1 MAHNRGMDRKRIT
14 ILGSTGSIG
23 RQALSLLADS
33 EDFVVAGLGAGSDGE
48 TLAGQAR
55 EFGVET
61 IAIADSTRAPELESQ
76 SVSRVLSGPGS
87 GVELIEAT
95 EPDLVLNAVVGAAGL
110 MPSVATLALGLPLA
124 LANKESLV
132 IAGDLL
138 IPLAEGTRARI
149 IPVDS
154 EHSALDQLLRKE
166 PAGSAER
173 LILTASGGP
182 FLGRLDLSDVTR
194 EEALRHPTWEM
205 GGRITIDSATL
216 MNKGFE
222 MIEAHHLFGFPY
234 SKIDVVVHPQSI
246 VHALVEFA
254 DGAQMAHLG
263 MPDMRV
269 PIGYALS
276 GPERLDLPVD
286 RLDLASVGSLEFREV
301 DHRTFPALRIARQA
315 GESGGTAPCVLNAAD
330 EVAVTA
336 FLEGRLPFDR
346 IPWLIESVLEEIGP
360 GPVSGFEELL
370 EVDRAARASA
380 AGLIGEAVSK

>member
-1 MAHNRGMDRKRIT
+1 MMDRKRIT

-23 RQALSLLADS
+23 RQALSLLEDS
-33 EDFVVAGLGAGSDGE
+33 DEFTVAGLSAGSNWHG
-48 TLAGQAR
+48 LADQAR
-55 EFGVET
+55 AFGVET
-61 IAIADSTRAPELESQ
+61 VAMGDPAAGPELERAFTGS
-76 SVSRVLSGPGS
+76 VLSGPGS
-87 GVELIEAT
+87 AVELIEAT
-95 EPDLVLNAVVGAAGL
+95 EPDLVLNAIVGAAGL

-166 PAGSAER
+166 PAGGVER
-173 LILTASGGP
+173 LVLTASGGP
-182 FLGRLDLSDVTR
+182 FLGRTDLSGVTP

-234 SKIDVVVHPQSI
+234 EAIEVVVHPQSI

-254 DGAQMAHLG
+254 DGAQVAHLG

-276 GPERLDLPVD
+276 GPERLDLPVE
-286 RLDLASVGSLEFREV
+286 RLDLATLGSLEFREV
-301 DHRTFPALRIARQA
+301 DHLTFPCLGISRMA
-315 GESGGTAPCVLNAAD
+315 GEAGGIAPCVLNAAD
-330 EVAVTA
+330 EVAVGS
-336 FLEGRLPFDR
+336 FLRGDLPFDR
-346 IPWLIESVLEEIGP
+346 IPWLIESVLEDMGS
-360 GPVSGFEELL
+360 GPVVGFEELL
-370 EVDRAARASA
+370 EVDRETRLRATELVDGA
-380 AGLIGEAVSK
+380 MRR

>member
-1 MAHNRGMDRKRIT
+1 MDRKRIT

-33 EDFVVAGLGAGSDGE
+33 DEYVVAGLGAGSDADA
-48 TLAGQAR
+48 LASQCA
-55 EFGVET
+55 EFGVEVV
-61 IAIADSTRAPELESQ
+61 AIADPAMGPGLDRETGAT
-76 SVSRVLSGPGS
+76 VLTGLGS
-87 GVELIEAT
+87 GVDLIEAT

-138 IPLAEGTRARI
+138 IPLAEGTRARL

-166 PAGSAER
+166 PAGSVEK
-173 LILTASGGP
+173 LVLTASGGP
-182 FLGRLDLSDVTR
+182 FLGRRDLSEVTPD
-194 EEALRHPTWEM
+194 EALRHPTWEM

-234 SKIDVVVHPQSI
+234 ETIEVLVHPQSI
-246 VHALVEFA
+246 VHALVEFS
-254 DGAQMAHLG
+254 DGAQVAHLG

-276 GPERLDLPVD
+276 GPDRLDLPVE
-286 RLDLASVGSLEFREV
+286 RLDLGAVGSLVFQEV
-301 DHRTFPALRIARQA
+301 DHETFPCLGIARAA
-315 GESGGTAPCVLNAAD
+315 GEAGGTAPCVLNAAD
-330 EVAVTA
+330 EVAVGA

-346 IPWLIESVLEEIGP
+346 IPWLIESVLEQTGSGP
-360 GPVSGFEELL
+360 ITGFEELL
-370 EVDRAARASA
+370 EVDREARETADR
-380 AGLIGEAVSK
+380 LIVGVAQR

>member
-1 MAHNRGMDRKRIT
+1 MDRRRIT

-33 EDFVVAGLGAGSDGE
+33 DEFVVAGLATGSDATG
-48 TLAGQAR
+48 LAGQSR
-55 EFGVET
+55 EFGVGLV
-61 IAIADSTRAPELESQ
+61 AIADPSLGPMLERETGAT
-76 SVSRVLSGPGS
+76 VFSGPGS
-87 GVELIEAT
+87 GVELIEAS
-95 EPDLVLNAVVGAAGL
+95 EPDLVLNAIVGAAGL

-138 IPLAEGTRARI
+138 VPLAEGTRARI

-166 PAGSAER
+166 PVGTVER
-173 LILTASGGP
+173 LVLTASGGP
-182 FLGRLDLSDVTR
+182 FIGRTDLSEVTP

-234 SKIDVVVHPQSI
+234 GAIDVLVHPQSI

-254 DGAQMAHLG
+254 DGAQLAHLG

-276 GPERLDLPVD
+276 GPDRLDLPVEA
-286 RLDLASVGSLEFREV
+286 LDLASVGSLEFRDV
-301 DHRTFPALRIARQA
+301 DHRTFPCLAIARAA
-315 GESGGTAPCVLNAAD
+315 GEAGGTAPCVLNASD
-330 EVAVTA
+330 EVAVDA

-346 IPWLIESVLEEIGP
+346 IPWLIESVLEQMET
-360 GPVSGFEELL
+360 GPVTGFDGLL
-370 EVDRAARASA
+370 EVDREARAAAESLVLGAARQ
-380 AGLIGEAVSK
+380 

>member
-1 MAHNRGMDRKRIT
+1 MERKRIT

-23 RQALSLLADS
+23 RQALSLLRDS
-33 EDFVVAGLGAGSDGE
+33 DEFTVVGLSAGSDREG
-48 TLAGQAR
+48 LAAQAR
-55 EFGVET
+55 AFGVEAV
-61 IAIADSTRAPELESQ
+61 AIGDAEAGSGLERDFPG
-76 SVSRVLSGPGS
+76 SVLAGPGS

-95 EPDLVLNAVVGAAGL
+95 EPDLVLNAIVGAAGL

-166 PAGSAER
+166 PAGTVER
-173 LILTASGGP
+173 LVLTASGGP
-182 FLGRLDLSDVTR
+182 FLGRTDLSGVTPD
-194 EEALRHPTWEM
+194 EALRHPTWDM

-234 SKIDVVVHPQSI
+234 DAIDVVVHPQSI

-254 DGAQMAHLG
+254 DGAQLAHLG
-263 MPDMRV
+263 VPDMRV

-276 GPERLDLPVD
+276 GPERLDLPVE
-286 RLDLASVGSLEFREV
+286 RLDLAALGSLEFREV
-301 DHRTFPALRIARQA
+301 DHLTFPCLRISRMA
-315 GESGGTAPCVLNAAD
+315 GEAGGIAPCVLNAAD
-330 EVAVTA
+330 EVAVA
-336 FLEGRLPFDR
+336 SFLGGELSFDR
-346 IPWLIESVLEEIGP
+346 IPWLIESVLEEMGS
-360 GPVSGFEELL
+360 GPVVGFEELL
-370 EVDRAARASA
+370 EIDREARVKATEL
-380 AGLIGEAVSK
+380 AGGAMRR

>member
-1 MAHNRGMDRKRIT
+1 MMDRKRIT

-23 RQALSLLADS
+23 RQALSLLEDS
-33 EDFVVAGLGAGSDGE
+33 DEFTVAGLSAGSNWHG
-48 TLAGQAR
+48 LADQAR
-55 EFGVET
+55 AFGVET
-61 IAIADSTRAPELESQ
+61 VAMGDPAAGPELERAFTGS
-76 SVSRVLSGPGS
+76 VLSGPGS
-87 GVELIEAT
+87 AVELIEAT
-95 EPDLVLNAVVGAAGL
+95 EPDLVLNAIVGAAGL

-166 PAGSAER
+166 PAGGVER
-173 LILTASGGP
+173 LVLTASGGP
-182 FLGRLDLSDVTR
+182 FLGRTDLSGVTP

-234 SKIDVVVHPQSI
+234 EAIEVVVHPQSI

-254 DGAQMAHLG
+254 DGAQVAHLG

-276 GPERLDLPVD
+276 GPERLDLPVE
-286 RLDLASVGSLEFREV
+286 RLDLATLGSLEFREV
-301 DHRTFPALRIARQA
+301 DHLTFPCLGISRMA
-315 GESGGTAPCVLNAAD
+315 GEAGGIAPCVLNAAD
-330 EVAVTA
+330 EVAVGS
-336 FLEGRLPFDR
+336 FLRGDLSFDR
-346 IPWLIESVLEEIGP
+346 IPWLIESVLEDMGS
-360 GPVSGFEELL
+360 GPVVGFEELL
-370 EVDRAARASA
+370 EVDRETRLRATELVDGA
-380 AGLIGEAVSK
+380 MRR

>member
-1 MAHNRGMDRKRIT
+1 MDRKRIT

-23 RQALSLLADS
+23 RQALSLLEDS
-33 EDFVVAGLGAGSDGE
+33 DEFTVAGLSAGSNWHG
-48 TLAGQAR
+48 LADQAR
-55 EFGVET
+55 AFGVET
-61 IAIADSTRAPELESQ
+61 VAMGDPAAGPELERAFTGS
-76 SVSRVLSGPGS
+76 VLSGPGS
-87 GVELIEAT
+87 AVELIEAT
-95 EPDLVLNAVVGAAGL
+95 EPDLVLNAIVGAAGL

-166 PAGSAER
+166 PAGGVER
-173 LILTASGGP
+173 LVLTASGGP
-182 FLGRLDLSDVTR
+182 FLGRTDLSGVTP

-234 SKIDVVVHPQSI
+234 EAIEVVVHPQSI

-254 DGAQMAHLG
+254 DGAQVAHLG

-276 GPERLDLPVD
+276 GPERLDLPVE
-286 RLDLASVGSLEFREV
+286 RLDLATLGSLEFREV
-301 DHRTFPALRIARQA
+301 DHLTFPCLGISRMA
-315 GESGGTAPCVLNAAD
+315 GEAGGIAPCVLNAAD
-330 EVAVTA
+330 EVAVGS
-336 FLEGRLPFDR
+336 FLRGDLSFDR
-346 IPWLIESVLEEIGP
+346 IPWLIESVLEDMGS
-360 GPVSGFEELL
+360 GPVVGFEELL
-370 EVDRAARASA
+370 EVDRETRLRATELVDGA
-380 AGLIGEAVSK
+380 MRR